1 MEWLRSFKPNIFHF
15 IGHGVWHEDRP
26 QLVIATDENRVK
38 HMDEDMLRDL
48 LRGQDDLKV
57 VFLSA
62 CQSGDTQ
69 IDSGVPTEDSSW
81 DEADVSKSLV
91 GIAPELLKIGIPA
104 VLAMQYSVRVDTARR
119 FAFRFYKSLADDEDP
134 IDAAVNVAREDL
146 RLDAENRRGFGT
158 PVLHTFIPRLF
169 TVDLSLF
176 DRIRYSLK

>member
-1 MEWLRSFKPNIFHF
+1 
-15 IGHGVWHEDRP
+15 
-26 QLVIATDENRVK
+26 LVIATDENRVK